1 MKRWIH
7 AKEDFV
13 VDYDLS
19 NLPDEY
25 WERFEEKRIKREL
38 EDEADYHDRK
48 SEYEIISNSQ
58 VEEYDADNKPDLPE
72 RPEEITNDYLNILFK
87 RIDWDDI
94 DYGDRLIDRVIKK
107 ELGVDRIF
115 DQAKYINML
124 DDNVKEDLMSLLENP
139 DELHKRRMKGKK
151 KSASRAKKSTSE
163 GCELHV
169 RFEDYPDGDVKE
181 ATFKGTDRLD
191 ALKQLVDDLLLYID
205 TDQIESDEMSADD
218 VINAISER
226 NGDGCDYIIKLVD
239 KSNNEVLMD
248 YPFEEED
255 Y

>member
-7 AKEDFV
+7 A
-13 VDYDLS
+13 
-19 NLPDEY
+19 
-25 WERFEEKRIKREL
+25 
-38 EDEADYHDRK
+38 A
-48 SEYEIISNSQ
+48 
-58 VEEYDADNKPDLPE
+58 EEYDPDNRPDLPE
-72 RPEEITNDYLNILFK
+72 RPNPITNEYLNILFK
-87 RIDWDDI
+87 RIDWNDI
-94 DYGDRLIDRVIKK
+94 DYGDRLIDRIIKK
-107 ELGVDRIF
+107 ELGVDRIL

-151 KSASRAKKSTSE
+151 NSASKTKKSTSK

-181 ATFKGTDRLD
+181 ATFKGSDRLD

-205 TDQIESDEMSADD
+205 TDQIESDNMSADD
-218 VINAISER
+218 VISAISER

-255 Y
+255 YY